1 MSSGLCLTRR
11 ALLKGASAAA
21 IIGPYVVSTNA
32 RGAGNRPAP
41 SNRITMGAIGVGG
54 MGTGDLNG
62 FLGKSEV
69 QVLAVCDVDKAHRDK
84 AKQIVDR
91 KYGNTSCMDY
101 DDFREIIRRTDI
113 QAVMIATPD
122 HWHAIPVILAAR
134 AGKDIHCQK
143 PLSLTIREGRAMSDA
158 VRRAGIVFQTGSQQ
172 RSDRKFRFACEL
184 VRNGRLGKLQT
195 MEVGLPTGSPGKN
208 EQPQPPPAGFDYDFW
223 LGQAPY
229 TPYTADRTHWSFR
242 WILDYSG
249 GQVTDW
255 GAHHCDIAQW
265 GNGTS
270 YTGPVEVEGK
280 GNFPSDGIWNTAVT
294 YRFVCT
300 YASGAKMI
308 VADGSPQADGAKF
321 PNGIRFVGTEGWVFV
336 SRGKIDS
343 EPKSLLT
350 SAIGPDEIHLYES
363 NDHKGNFLDCVKTR
377 GETIA
382 PIENAHRSIT
392 IAHLGNIAMLLG
404 RKVRWNPDTEQFVGD
419 AEADR
424 MLSRAMRAPWH
435 L

>member
-1 MSSGLCLTRR
+1 MSTGLHLTRR
-11 ALLKGASAAA
+11 DLLKSVTAAA
-21 IIGPYVVSTNA
+21 VIGPYVVSSGA
-32 RGAGNRPAP
+32 WGAGDRPAP
-41 SNRITMGAIGVGG
+41 SNRIAMGAIGTGG

-62 FLGKSEV
+62 FLGKDEV
-69 QVLAVCDVDKAHRDK
+69 QMLAVCDIDKTRRDK

-91 KYGNTSCMDY
+91 KYGNTSCLDY
-101 DDFREIIRRTDI
+101 NDFREIIRRTDI
-113 QAVMIATPD
+113 HAVMIATPD

-158 VRRAGIVFQTGSQQ
+158 VRRYGVVFQTGSQQ

-195 MEVGLPTGSPGKN
+195 MEVGLPGGKPGPLAPP
-208 EQPQPPPAGFDYDFW
+208 EPPPAGFDYDLW

-280 GNFPSDGIWNTAVT
+280 GDFPSDGIWNTATT

-300 YASGAKMI
+300 YASGVRMI
-308 VADGSPQADGAKF
+308 CADGSQF
-321 PNGIRFVGTEGWVFV
+321 PNGIKFVGSEGWVFV

-343 EPKSLLT
+343 EPKSLLAST
-350 SAIGPDEIHLYES
+350 IGPNEIHLYES
-363 NDHKGNFLDCVKTR
+363 GDHKGNFLDCIKTR

-382 PIENAHRSIT
+382 PIENAHRSIS

-404 RKVRWNPDTEQFVGD
+404 RKVRWNPDTEQFVND

-435 L
+435 I

>member
-1 MSSGLCLTRR
+1 MSSGLRLTRR
-11 ALLKGASAAA
+11 DLLKSVTAAA
-21 IIGPYVVSTNA
+21 VMGPYVVSAGA
-32 RGAGNRPAP
+32 RGAGDRPAP
-41 SNRITMGAIGVGG
+41 SNRVTMGAIGTGG

-69 QVLAVCDVDKAHRDK
+69 QMLAVCDVDKAHRDK

-91 KYGNTSCMDY
+91 KYGNTSCLDY
-101 DDFREIIRRTDI
+101 NDFREIIRRDDI

-134 AGKDIHCQK
+134 AGKDIHAQK

-158 VRRAGIVFQTGSQQ
+158 VRRYGVVFQTGSQQ

-184 VRNGRLGKLQT
+184 VRNGRIGKLQT
-195 MEVGLPTGSPGKN
+195 MEVGLPTGKAGKN
-208 EQPQPPPAGFDYDFW
+208 MPPEPPPAGFDYEFW
-223 LGQAPY
+223 QGQAPA
-229 TPYTADRTHWSFR
+229 TPYTAGRTHWDFR

-280 GNFPSDGIWNTAVT
+280 GDFPSDGIWNTAVT

-300 YASGAKMI
+300 YAGGVKMI
-308 VADGSPQADGAKF
+308 VADGSPQPDGSRF
-321 PNGIRFVGTEGWVFV
+321 PNGIKFVGTEGWVFV

-363 NDHKGNFLDCVKTR
+363 NDHKGNFLDCIKTR

-404 RKVRWNPDTEQFVGD
+404 RKVRWNPDTEQFVND